1 MRGLVF
7 SDFME
12 QAIKIAKSA
21 ALENEVPVG
30 SIIVNEDGKILG
42 QGFNKRESSN
52 NPLSHA
58 EINAINDAVKNLKNW
73 RAEDL
78 TIFVTLE
85 PCVMCAGAI
94 LQARFKR
101 LVFGAWDQK
110 AGAVGSVWDLIRDPR
125 SLHQV
130 EVVAGIK
137 ESECS
142 ELLQDFFKQFR
153 D

>member
-1 MRGLVF
+1 MNYQSLM
-7 SDFME
+7 D
-12 QAIKIAKSA
+12 QAIELAKSA
-21 ALENEVPVG
+21 AIEKEVPVG
-30 SIIVNEDGKILG
+30 SIIVDEDEKILG
-42 QGFNKRESSN
+42 KGFNQREGSN
-52 NPLSHA
+52 NPISHA

-101 LVFGAWDQK
+101 LVFGAWDEK

-137 ESECS
+137 ETECS

>member
-1 MRGLVF
+1 MNYQSLM
-7 SDFME
+7 D
-12 QAIKIAKSA
+12 QAIKLAKSA
-21 ALENEVPVG
+21 ALEKEVPVG
-30 SIIVNEDGKILG
+30 SIIVDEDEKILG
-42 QGFNKRESSN
+42 KGFNQREGSN
-52 NPLSHA
+52 NPIFHA

-101 LVFGAWDQK
+101 IVFGAWDEK

>member
-1 MRGLVF
+1 MNYQSLM
-7 SDFME
+7 D
-12 QAIKIAKSA
+12 QAIELAKSA
-21 ALENEVPVG
+21 AIENEVPVG
-30 SIIVNEDGKILG
+30 SIIVDEDEKILG
-42 QGFNKRESSN
+42 KGFNQREGSN
-52 NPLSHA
+52 NPISHA

-137 ESECS
+137 ETECS

>member
-1 MRGLVF
+1 MNYQSLM
-7 SDFME
+7 D
-12 QAIKIAKSA
+12 QAIELAKSA
-21 ALENEVPVG
+21 AIEKEVPVG
-30 SIIVNEDGKILG
+30 SIIVDEDEKILG
-42 QGFNKRESSN
+42 KGFNQREGSN
-52 NPLSHA
+52 NPISHA

-101 LVFGAWDQK
+101 IVFGAWDEK

-137 ESECS
+137 ETECS

>member
-1 MRGLVF
+1 MNYQSLM
-7 SDFME
+7 D
-12 QAIKIAKSA
+12 QAIELAKSA
-21 ALENEVPVG
+21 AIENEVPVG
-30 SIIVNEDGKILG
+30 SIIVDEDEKILG

-52 NPLSHA
+52 NPISHA

-85 PCVMCAGAI
+85 PCVLCAGAI

-101 LVFGAWDQK
+101 LVFGAWDKK

-137 ESECS
+137 ETECS

>member
-1 MRGLVF
+1 MNYQSLM
-7 SDFME
+7 D
-12 QAIKIAKSA
+12 QAIELAKSVA
-21 ALENEVPVG
+21 IEKEVPVG
-30 SIIVNEDGKILG
+30 SIIVDEDEKILG
-42 QGFNKRESSN
+42 KGFNQREGSN
-52 NPLSHA
+52 NPISHA

-101 LVFGAWDQK
+101 IVFGAWDEK

-142 ELLQDFFKQFR
+142 ELLQDFFKKFR

>member
-1 MRGLVF
+1 MNYQSLM
-7 SDFME
+7 D
-12 QAIKIAKSA
+12 QAIELAKSA
-21 ALENEVPVG
+21 AIEKEVPVG
-30 SIIVNEDGKILG
+30 SIIVDEDEKILG
-42 QGFNKRESSN
+42 KGFNQREGSN
-52 NPLSHA
+52 NPISHA

-137 ESECS
+137 ETECS

>member
-1 MRGLVF
+1 MNYQSLM
-7 SDFME
+7 D
-12 QAIKIAKSA
+12 QAIELAKSA
-21 ALENEVPVG
+21 AIEKEVPVG
-30 SIIVNEDGKILG
+30 SIIVDEDEKILG
-42 QGFNKRESSN
+42 KGFNQREGSN
-52 NPLSHA
+52 NPISHA

-101 LVFGAWDQK
+101 IVFGAWDEK

-137 ESECS
+137 ETECS
-142 ELLQDFFKQFR
+142 ELLQDFFKKFR

>member
-1 MRGLVF
+1 MNYQSLM
-7 SDFME
+7 D
-12 QAIKIAKSA
+12 QAIELAKSA
-21 ALENEVPVG
+21 ALEKEVPVG
-30 SIIVNEDGKILG
+30 SIIVDEDEKILG
-42 QGFNKRESSN
+42 KGFNQREGSN
-52 NPLSHA
+52 NPISHA

-101 LVFGAWDQK
+101 IVFGAWDEK

-137 ESECS
+137 ETECS

>member
-1 MRGLVF
+1 MNYQSLM
-7 SDFME
+7 D
-12 QAIKIAKSA
+12 QAIELAKSA
-21 ALENEVPVG
+21 ALEKEVPVG
-30 SIIVNEDGKILG
+30 SIIVDENEKILG
-42 QGFNKRESSN
+42 KGFNQREGSN
-52 NPLSHA
+52 NPIFHA

-101 LVFGAWDQK
+101 LVFGAWDEK
-110 AGAVGSVWDLIRDPR
+110 AGAVGSMWDLIRDPR

-137 ESECS
+137 ETECS

>member
-1 MRGLVF
+1 MNYQSLM
-7 SDFME
+7 D
-12 QAIKIAKSA
+12 QAIKLAKSA
-21 ALENEVPVG
+21 ALEKEVPVG
-30 SIIVNEDGKILG
+30 SIIVDEDEKILG
-42 QGFNKRESSN
+42 KGFNQREGSN
-52 NPLSHA
+52 NPISHA

-101 LVFGAWDQK
+101 IVFGAWDEK

-137 ESECS
+137 ETECS

>member
-1 MRGLVF
+1 MNYQSLM
-7 SDFME
+7 D
-12 QAIKIAKSA
+12 QAIELAKSA
-21 ALENEVPVG
+21 AIENEVPVG
-30 SIIVNEDGKILG
+30 SIIVDEDEKILG

-52 NPLSHA
+52 NPISHA

-85 PCVMCAGAI
+85 PCVLCAGAI

-101 LVFGAWDQK
+101 LVFGAWDEK

>member
-1 MRGLVF
+1 MNYQSLM
-7 SDFME
+7 D
-12 QAIKIAKSA
+12 QAIELAKSVA
-21 ALENEVPVG
+21 IEKEVPVG
-30 SIIVNEDGKILG
+30 SIIVDEDEKILG
-42 QGFNKRESSN
+42 KGFNQREGSN
-52 NPLSHA
+52 NPISHA

-101 LVFGAWDQK
+101 IVFGAWDEK

>member
-1 MRGLVF
+1 MNYQSLM
-7 SDFME
+7 D
-12 QAIKIAKSA
+12 QAIKLAKSA
-21 ALENEVPVG
+21 ALEKEVPVG
-30 SIIVNEDGKILG
+30 SIIVDEDEKILG
-42 QGFNKRESSN
+42 KGFNQREGSN
-52 NPLSHA
+52 NPISHA
-58 EINAINDAVKNLKNW
+58 EINAINDAVINLKNW

-101 LVFGAWDQK
+101 LVFGAWDEK

-137 ESECS
+137 ETECS

>member
-1 MRGLVF
+1 MNYQSLM
-7 SDFME
+7 D
-12 QAIKIAKSA
+12 QAIELAKSA
-21 ALENEVPVG
+21 AIEKEVPVG
-30 SIIVNEDGKILG
+30 SIIVDEDEKILG
-42 QGFNKRESSN
+42 KGFNQREGSN
-52 NPLSHA
+52 NPISHA

-101 LVFGAWDQK
+101 LVFGAWDEK

-130 EVVAGIK
+130 EVIAGIK
-137 ESECS
+137 EKECS

>member
-1 MRGLVF
+1 MNYQSLM
-7 SDFME
+7 D
-12 QAIKIAKSA
+12 QAIELAKSA
-21 ALENEVPVG
+21 AIENEVPVG
-30 SIIVNEDGKILG
+30 SIIVDEDEKILG

-52 NPLSHA
+52 NPISHA

-85 PCVMCAGAI
+85 PCVLCAGAI

-101 LVFGAWDQK
+101 LVFGAWDEK

-137 ESECS
+137 ESKCS